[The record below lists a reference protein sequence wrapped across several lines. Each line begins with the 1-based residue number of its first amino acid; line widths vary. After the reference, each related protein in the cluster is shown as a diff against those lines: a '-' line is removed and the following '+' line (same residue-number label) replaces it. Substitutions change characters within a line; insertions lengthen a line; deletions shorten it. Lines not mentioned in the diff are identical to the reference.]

1 MLIQGYREGVR
12 DLAEGLREWRKWH
25 LVGSQALRQR
35 YSRSYF
41 GQLWIVISQAISIT
55 VFGFVWGGLW
65 RIPYEEYIPYV
76 AFSTVLWSLFTGIL
90 ADSTSIL
97 AACNGYFINQT
108 LPFSFAIYSVVYRQL
123 LVAAHNIPILVG
135 VLIACNRPVSWF
147 GLLIVPGLLAAI
159 VLFTLLSVPIAILCA
174 RYRDAVQLV
183 GTLLNLAFFLTPVM
197 WMSKS
202 VPAGK
207 EWIVRSN
214 PFAATL
220 SVVRDPV
227 LQANIQQQAWEVIGI
242 TTAVCALAAP
252 LALGLTKRRLVFWL

>member
-1 MLIQGYREGVR
+1 MLIQGYREGLG
-12 DLAEGLREWRKWH
+12 DLAVGLREWRKWH

-41 GQLWIVISQAISIT
+41 GQFWIVISQAISIT

-90 ADSTSIL
+90 AESTGIL
-97 AACNGYFINQT
+97 AACNGYFINQS
-108 LPFSFAIYSVVYRQL
+108 LPFSFAVYSVVYRQL
-123 LVAAHNIPILVG
+123 LIAAHNIPILFG
-135 VLIACNRPVSWF
+135 VLVACNRQVSWF
-147 GLLIVPGLLAAI
+147 ALLLIPGLVATI
-159 VLFTLLSVPIAILCA
+159 VMFTLLSIPIAILCA

-202 VPAGK
+202 IPVGK
-207 EWIVRSN
+207 EWIVRTN
-214 PFAATL
+214 PFAAAL

-227 LQANIQQQAWEVIGI
+227 LQGNIQQQAWEVIGL
-242 TTAVCALAAP
+242 TAVVSAIVAP
-252 LALGLTKRRLVFWL
+252 LVLGLTKRRLIFWL